1 MENNQQTWNEIRNS
15 GIAPA
20 YKKQAIKDEI
30 ASQSLKRADKR
41 NANNT
46 KTTSAFT
53 FGWQLA
59 GTDGQAFYSQSFNAT
74 AESSGSATTDYVNF
88 GAYVNIKHIS
98 MMCYEPSG
106 EVINISRNSFVQ
118 MGTIKADNTFLDP
131 NVGYTLAGPNFDANR
146 TFTKEYLTIS
156 PLYQTNCENVRCYGL
171 APYRIRLEQGDGT
184 NISWDSVDLL
194 FNVEIDFN
202 NISQV
207 Y

>member
-20 YKKQAIKDEI
+20 YKKQEIKDEI
-30 ASQSLKRADKR
+30 ASKSLQRADKR
-41 NANNT
+41 YANNT

-59 GTDGQAFYSQSFNAT
+59 GTDGQAYYSQSFNAT
-74 AESSGSATTDYVNF
+74 AESSGAATTDYVNF

-118 MGTIKADNTFLDP
+118 MGTIKADIFTGLGKPSEVTLVNNTITGTASG
-131 NVGYTLAGPNFDANR
+131 NITLPGEGG
-146 TFTKEYLTIS
+146 TTT
-156 PLYQTNCENVRCYGL
+156 TNLQQGLCKSWAHTTQASSYVR
-171 APYRIRLEQGDGT
+171 
-184 NISWDSVDLL
+184 
-194 FNVEIDFN
+194 
-202 NISQV
+202 
-207 Y
+207 